1 MIRKYAVITA
11 INSASA
17 LRWQNGGII
26 KMSSQVEK
34 LEKNMVKFT
43 ITVDAEEVEKAIER
57 AYQKQKS
64 KISIPGFRKG
74 KVPRKLIE
82 KEYGKGVFYEDAAND
97 MIPTAY
103 QDAIK
108 ESDLEI
114 VSRPVIDVTQLE
126 SGKDFIFTAEV
137 AVKPEVTLADY
148 VGLEVP
154 KTETEVTDD
163 EVNAEIDKEREQNA
177 RIVSVEVRAVEDKD
191 MVTID
196 FEGFVDGVA
205 FEGGKGTDYPLT
217 IGSHSF
223 IDTFE
228 EQLIGKNIGE
238 ETDVNVKFPEE
249 YHAEELKGKDATFK
263 VTVKK
268 IQKKELP
275 EVNDEFA
282 SEVSEFETVAEY
294 KDDIKKNLEE
304 KKANEAK
311 AAKQDAVIDK
321 IIEGAQMEI
330 PDAMVDFQVEQ
341 MAQDFERRLTSQG
354 LSVDQYFAYT
364 GMDAK
369 QLEEQMKPQ
378 ALKRIQTR
386 LVLEAIASK
395 ENIEVSDEEF
405 NKEVEDMAKAYQMEK
420 DTLEGHLSD
429 SDKENIKKD
438 IMVRKAAEF
447 AADNAKEA

>member
-1 MIRKYAVITA
+1 
-11 INSASA
+11 
-17 LRWQNGGII
+17 
-26 KMSSQVEK
+26 MSSQVEK

-103 QDAIK
+103 QNAIK

-177 RIVSVEVRAVEDKD
+177 RIVSVEDRAVEDKD

-238 ETDVNVKFPEE
+238 EIDVNVKFPEE

>member
-1 MIRKYAVITA
+1 
-11 INSASA
+11 
-17 LRWQNGGII
+17 
-26 KMSSQVEK
+26 MSVNVETM
-34 LEKNMVKFT
+34 EKNMAKLT
-43 ITVDAEEVEKAIER
+43 IEVDAAEVEKAIQK
-57 AYQKQKS
+57 AYNKQKS
-64 KISIPGFRKG
+64 KISVPGFRKG
-74 KVPRKLIE
+74 KVPRALVE
-82 KEYGKGVFYEDAAND
+82 KMYGVEIFYEDAVNE
-97 MIPTAY
+97 MIPQAY
-103 QDAIK
+103 ADAAE
-108 ESDLEI
+108 ESGLEI
-114 VSRPVIDVTQLE
+114 VSRPEIEVVQIE
-126 SGKDFIFTAEV
+126 KGKNFIFTAEV
-137 AVKPEVTLADY
+137 AVKPEVELGEYKGVKVEKKD
-148 VGLEVP
+148 V
-154 KTETEVTDD
+154 EVTDE
-163 EVNAEIDKEREQNA
+163 EVQSEIDRTRDQNS
-177 RIVSVEVRAVEDKD
+177 RMVSVEDRAVQDGD
-191 MVTID
+191 ITTID

-205 FEGGKGTDYPLT
+205 FEGGKGENYPLT
-217 IGSHSF
+217 IGSHTF

>member
-1 MIRKYAVITA
+1 
-11 INSASA
+11 
-17 LRWQNGGII
+17 
-26 KMSSQVEK
+26 
-34 LEKNMVKFT
+34 
-43 ITVDAEEVEKAIER
+43 
-57 AYQKQKS
+57 
-64 KISIPGFRKG
+64 
-74 KVPRKLIE
+74 
-82 KEYGKGVFYEDAAND
+82 
-97 MIPTAY
+97 
-103 QDAIK
+103 
-108 ESDLEI
+108 
-114 VSRPVIDVTQLE
+114 
-126 SGKDFIFTAEV
+126 
-137 AVKPEVTLADY
+137 
-148 VGLEVP
+148 
-154 KTETEVTDD
+154 
-163 EVNAEIDKEREQNA
+163 
-177 RIVSVEVRAVEDKD
+177 

>member
-11 INSASA
+11 INSTSA

-163 EVNAEIDKEREQNA
+163 
-177 RIVSVEVRAVEDKD
+177 
-191 MVTID
+191 
-196 FEGFVDGVA
+196 
-205 FEGGKGTDYPLT
+205 
-217 IGSHSF
+217 
-223 IDTFE
+223 
-228 EQLIGKNIGE
+228 
-238 ETDVNVKFPEE
+238 
-249 YHAEELKGKDATFK
+249 
-263 VTVKK
+263 
-268 IQKKELP
+268 
-275 EVNDEFA
+275 
-282 SEVSEFETVAEY
+282 
-294 KDDIKKNLEE
+294 
-304 KKANEAK
+304 
-311 AAKQDAVIDK
+311 
-321 IIEGAQMEI
+321 
-330 PDAMVDFQVEQ
+330 
-341 MAQDFERRLTSQG
+341 
-354 LSVDQYFAYT
+354 
-364 GMDAK
+364 
-369 QLEEQMKPQ
+369 
-378 ALKRIQTR
+378 
-386 LVLEAIASK
+386 
-395 ENIEVSDEEF
+395 
-405 NKEVEDMAKAYQMEK
+405 
-420 DTLEGHLSD
+420 
-429 SDKENIKKD
+429 
-438 IMVRKAAEF
+438 
-447 AADNAKEA
+447 

>member
-1 MIRKYAVITA
+1 
-11 INSASA
+11 
-17 LRWQNGGII
+17 
-26 KMSSQVEK
+26 
-34 LEKNMVKFT
+34 MVKFT

-177 RIVSVEVRAVEDKD
+177 RIVSVEDRAVEDKD

-420 DTLEGHLSD
+420 DTLEGYLSD

>member
-1 MIRKYAVITA
+1 
-11 INSASA
+11 
-17 LRWQNGGII
+17 
-26 KMSSQVEK
+26 MSSQVEK

-114 VSRPVIDVTQLE
+114 VSRPVIDVIQLE

-177 RIVSVEVRAVEDKD
+177 RIVSVEDRAVEDKD

>member
-11 INSASA
+11 INSTSA

-177 RIVSVEVRAVEDKD
+177 RIVSVEDRAVEDKD

-420 DTLEGHLSD
+420 DTLEGYLSD

>member
-1 MIRKYAVITA
+1 
-11 INSASA
+11 
-17 LRWQNGGII
+17 
-26 KMSSQVEK
+26 MSSQVEK

-177 RIVSVEVRAVEDKD
+177 RIVSVEDRAVEDKD

-378 ALKRIQTR
+378 ALKKIQTR

-420 DTLEGHLSD
+420 DTLEGYLSD

>member
-11 INSASA
+11 INSTSA

-177 RIVSVEVRAVEDKD
+177 RIVSVEDRAVEDKD

-249 YHAEELKGKDATFK
+249 YHADHPGNRGIPAGRSVLRAHSGHGKRVPYHPSAG
-263 VTVKK
+263 V
-268 IQKKELP
+268 
-275 EVNDEFA
+275 
-282 SEVSEFETVAEY
+282 
-294 KDDIKKNLEE
+294 
-304 KKANEAK
+304 
-311 AAKQDAVIDK
+311 
-321 IIEGAQMEI
+321 
-330 PDAMVDFQVEQ
+330 
-341 MAQDFERRLTSQG
+341 
-354 LSVDQYFAYT
+354 
-364 GMDAK
+364 
-369 QLEEQMKPQ
+369 
-378 ALKRIQTR
+378 
-386 LVLEAIASK
+386 
-395 ENIEVSDEEF
+395 
-405 NKEVEDMAKAYQMEK
+405 
-420 DTLEGHLSD
+420 
-429 SDKENIKKD
+429 
-438 IMVRKAAEF
+438 
-447 AADNAKEA
+447 

>member
-1 MIRKYAVITA
+1 
-11 INSASA
+11 
-17 LRWQNGGII
+17 
-26 KMSSQVEK
+26 MSSQVEK

-43 ITVDAEEVEKAIER
+43 ITVDAEKVEKAIER

-177 RIVSVEVRAVEDKD
+177 RIVSVEDRAVEDKD

-420 DTLEGHLSD
+420 DTLEGYLSD

>member
-11 INSASA
+11 INSTSA

-154 KTETEVTDD
+154 KIETEVTDD

-177 RIVSVEVRAVEDKD
+177 RIVSVEDRAVEDKD

-205 FEGGKGTDYPLT
+205 FEGGKGK
-217 IGSHSF
+217 IGRAH
-223 IDTFE
+223 
-228 EQLIGKNIGE
+228 
-238 ETDVNVKFPEE
+238 V
-249 YHAEELKGKDATFK
+249 
-263 VTVKK
+263 
-268 IQKKELP
+268 
-275 EVNDEFA
+275 
-282 SEVSEFETVAEY
+282 
-294 KDDIKKNLEE
+294 
-304 KKANEAK
+304 
-311 AAKQDAVIDK
+311 
-321 IIEGAQMEI
+321 
-330 PDAMVDFQVEQ
+330 
-341 MAQDFERRLTSQG
+341 
-354 LSVDQYFAYT
+354 
-364 GMDAK
+364 
-369 QLEEQMKPQ
+369 
-378 ALKRIQTR
+378 
-386 LVLEAIASK
+386 
-395 ENIEVSDEEF
+395 
-405 NKEVEDMAKAYQMEK
+405 
-420 DTLEGHLSD
+420 
-429 SDKENIKKD
+429 
-438 IMVRKAAEF
+438 
-447 AADNAKEA
+447 

>member
-11 INSASA
+11 INSTSA

-177 RIVSVEVRAVEDKD
+177 RIVSVEDRAVEDKD

-205 FEGGKGTDYPLT
+205 FEG
-217 IGSHSF
+217 
-223 IDTFE
+223 
-228 EQLIGKNIGE
+228 
-238 ETDVNVKFPEE
+238 
-249 YHAEELKGKDATFK
+249 
-263 VTVKK
+263 
-268 IQKKELP
+268 
-275 EVNDEFA
+275 
-282 SEVSEFETVAEY
+282 
-294 KDDIKKNLEE
+294 
-304 KKANEAK
+304 
-311 AAKQDAVIDK
+311 
-321 IIEGAQMEI
+321 
-330 PDAMVDFQVEQ
+330 
-341 MAQDFERRLTSQG
+341 
-354 LSVDQYFAYT
+354 
-364 GMDAK
+364 
-369 QLEEQMKPQ
+369 
-378 ALKRIQTR
+378 
-386 LVLEAIASK
+386 
-395 ENIEVSDEEF
+395 
-405 NKEVEDMAKAYQMEK
+405 
-420 DTLEGHLSD
+420 
-429 SDKENIKKD
+429 
-438 IMVRKAAEF
+438 
-447 AADNAKEA
+447 

>member
-11 INSASA
+11 INSTSA

-177 RIVSVEVRAVEDKD
+177 RIVSVEDRAVEDKD

-304 KKANEAK
+304 KKAN
-311 AAKQDAVIDK
+311 
-321 IIEGAQMEI
+321 
-330 PDAMVDFQVEQ
+330 
-341 MAQDFERRLTSQG
+341 
-354 LSVDQYFAYT
+354 
-364 GMDAK
+364 
-369 QLEEQMKPQ
+369 
-378 ALKRIQTR
+378 
-386 LVLEAIASK
+386 
-395 ENIEVSDEEF
+395 
-405 NKEVEDMAKAYQMEK
+405 
-420 DTLEGHLSD
+420 
-429 SDKENIKKD
+429 
-438 IMVRKAAEF
+438 
-447 AADNAKEA
+447 